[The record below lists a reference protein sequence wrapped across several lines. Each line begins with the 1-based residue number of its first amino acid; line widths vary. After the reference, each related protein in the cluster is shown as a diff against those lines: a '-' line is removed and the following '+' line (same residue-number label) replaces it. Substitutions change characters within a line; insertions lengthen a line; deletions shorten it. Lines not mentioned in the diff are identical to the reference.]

1 MFPLDDTIK
10 AYAAFL
16 HRCKG
21 LSDTGYSL
29 VFQHQGETLWFYKYR
44 HSNGNIVELK
54 LYPKE
59 LRLVQMTNGREVHTD
74 TMHQS

>member
-16 HRCKG
+16 HRGKG
-21 LSDTGYSL
+21 FLDCGYTL
-29 VFQHQGETLWFYKYR
+29 VFTHQSETLWYHKYR
-44 HSNGNIVELK
+44 HPNGNIIDLK

-59 LRLVQMTNGREVHTD
+59 LRIVQLTNGRESHTD